1 MFHFFEQLALS
12 EDQLEWLNEQG
23 ILTLGYTDLCN
34 GRILVDL
41 VGLVC
46 DKKVLE
52 LNAEQSDE

>member
-23 ILTLGYTDLCN
+23 ILTLGYTDLCD

-41 VGLVC
+41 VGFVC

>member
-23 ILTLGYTDLCN
+23 ILTLGYTDLCD
-34 GRILVDL
+34 GRILVEL

>member
-23 ILTLGYTDLCN
+23 ILTLGYTDLCD
-34 GRILVDL
+34 GRILADL

>member
-12 EDQLEWLNEQG
+12 EDQLQWLNEQG
-23 ILTLGYTDLCN
+23 ILTLGYTDLCD
-34 GRILVDL
+34 GRILVEL
-41 VGLVC
+41 VGLLC